1 MTRVLVT
8 NDDGV
13 SSPGILALAEMARAE
28 GHDVVV
34 AAPHEEAS
42 GMSAALTA
50 VVADGRIVVERREL
64 GDFPAYAVAA
74 SPAYISVLGGLG
86 VFGPPPQVVLSGINR
101 GANAGHAVLHSGT
114 VGAALTAAN
123 NGARAL
129 AVSLD
134 VLNPVAGGA
143 DSGGARIVVPD
154 DSVLHWDTA
163 AEFARTL
170 LGWLVAAPDRTVLNL
185 NVPDRPRADVAGL
198 RQASLASFGQ
208 ATMAVAEAGEGFVR
222 TTVEISGEVIV
233 PGTDL
238 AGLAEGFA
246 TVTAIRPPA
255 EVSGLHIPSQRS
267 GAGPHRPA

>member
-13 SSPGILALAEMARAE
+13 DAPGIRALAEAARAE

-34 AAPHEEAS
+34 AAPREEAS

-64 GDFPAYAVAA
+64 GDYPAYAVAA
-74 SPAYISVLGGLG
+74 SPAYIAVLAGLG
-86 VFGPPPQVVLSGINR
+86 VFGPPPEVVLSGINR

-123 NGARAL
+123 NGARAM

-170 LGWLVAAPDRTVLNL
+170 LGWLVTAPERTVLNL
-185 NVPDRPRADVAGL
+185 NVPDRPVAEVAGL
-198 RQASLASFGQ
+198 REASLASFGQ

-222 TTVEISGEVIV
+222 TAVEISGEQIV
-233 PGTDL
+233 PGTDVAWL
-238 AGLAEGFA
+238 ADGYAA
-246 TVTAIRPPA
+246 VTAIRPPA
-255 EVSGLHIPSQRS
+255 EAGGIHLPAQRTAS
-267 GAGPHRPA
+267 R